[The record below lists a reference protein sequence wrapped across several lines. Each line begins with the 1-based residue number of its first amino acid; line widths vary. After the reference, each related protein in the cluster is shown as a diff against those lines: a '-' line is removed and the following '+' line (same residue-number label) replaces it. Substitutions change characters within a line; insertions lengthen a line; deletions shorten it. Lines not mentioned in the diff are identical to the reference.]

1 MRRVATAGKRPFHIF
16 FSPWSTNRIN
26 IGATFAMRCV
36 ILVKKSTWI
45 IHGSRTNTGRIN
57 LHGSLLIPGRHG
69 RVETREHVAVEW
81 FRLPA
86 GKSSGSKL
94 ELEQLFELSASR
106 DAPYPETNF
115 LQSNVDATTIDGV
128 VLLEHSYSCSFRLQ
142 FAVDFERCR
151 QNSFV
156 GFDPRQNF
164 AHVICSR
171 VVTENEK

>member
-1 MRRVATAGKRPFHIF
+1 VDHSWFSNEYRPDKLA
-16 FSPWSTNRIN
+16 RIS
-26 IGATFAMRCV
+26 FD
-36 ILVKKSTWI
+36 
-45 IHGSRTNTGRIN
+45 
-57 LHGSLLIPGRHG
+57 PGRHG

-115 LQSNVDATTIDGV
+115 LQSNVDDGV
-128 VLLEHSYSCSFRLQ
+128 VLLAQYYVLMASFCSEHSYSCSFRLQ